1 MSQNGKITTKENF
14 EINVHNGNVLVYVH
28 DVNNDPDKIKLAI
41 DIVDHLKCKLDDMC
55 DGNLTESDTIPKET
69 LDYINLEYQNFITS
83 KTALTKLAKEFNKKL
98 LKQIDDIK
106 LPSLEDYL
114 SSKYSFS
121 SSKFVCEYCNFVG
134 KNQQSKSAHLRG
146 CVERKR
152 IEKEKETGQKSN
164 IIYCST
170 ST

>member
-83 KTALTKLAKEFNKKL
+83 KTALTKLAKSLIKNCSNKSMIL
-98 LKQIDDIK
+98 SY
-106 LPSLEDYL
+106 LPSKTIYL
-114 SSKYSFS
+114 QNTPS
-121 SSKFVCEYCNFVG
+121 
-134 KNQQSKSAHLRG
+134 HL
-146 CVERKR
+146 VNLFANIVTLSVR
-152 IEKEKETGQKSN
+152 INSRNLPT
-164 IIYCST
+164 
-170 ST
+170 